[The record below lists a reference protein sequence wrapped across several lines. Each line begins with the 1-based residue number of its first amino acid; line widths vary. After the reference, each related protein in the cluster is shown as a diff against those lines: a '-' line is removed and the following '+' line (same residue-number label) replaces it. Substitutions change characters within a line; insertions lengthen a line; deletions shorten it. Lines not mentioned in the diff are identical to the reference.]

1 MKMYVL
7 SADTNHYAT
16 FVPVD
21 EDYDEV
27 FGDLWCKGE
36 ELSANWP
43 KPLEIELD
51 EEDENKPVG
60 DFGFLFSGSLVLSN
74 RAKELLSGMLSAQDE
89 LMQLSLAGEDYWLLN
104 IRNILNAL
112 NAEATEFNEVG
123 LLVKR
128 VFDSRLVSSSDFFK
142 IEEDNKTYI
151 YCSERAVDVMKASG
165 LTGLV
170 FEEVD
175 VV

>member
-1 MKMYVL
+1 MKMYAL

-16 FVPVD
+16 YVPVD

-43 KPLEIELD
+43 KPLEVELD
-51 EEDENKPVG
+51 EEDKNKPVG
-60 DFGFLFSGSLVLSN
+60 DFGFLFSGSLVLSC
-74 RAKELLSGMLSAQDE
+74 RARKMLSGMLTAKDE
-89 LMQLSLAGEDYWLLN
+89 LMPLKLADKDYWLLN
-104 IRNILNAL
+104 IRNIISAL
-112 NAEATEFNEVG
+112 DIEATEFNEVG
-123 LLVKR
+123 LLVR
-128 VFDSRLVSSSDFFK
+128 RIFDSRLVGSTDFFK

-151 YCSERAVDVMKASG
+151 YCSDKVINTIKTSG
-165 LTGLV
+165 LTGLIY
-170 FEEVD
+170 EEID